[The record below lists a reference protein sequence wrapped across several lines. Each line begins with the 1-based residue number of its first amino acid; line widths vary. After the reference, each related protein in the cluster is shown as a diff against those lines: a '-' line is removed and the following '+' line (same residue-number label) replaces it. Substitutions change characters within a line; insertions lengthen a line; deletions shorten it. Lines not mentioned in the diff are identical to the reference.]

1 MGQEDSLEKEMA
13 IHSSIL
19 AWEIPWTEEPG
30 RLQFMGS
37 QRVRC
42 NLRTKQQQL
51 DHDLDNVKAKFEAS
65 DFRQTDCRC
74 KVGKSLCHPKLSCH
88 FSASPGRDS
97 LFNVPFPFVVF
108 WRAQWRAVG
117 STCCNNCKKD
127 VCDHRQTS

>member
-65 DFRQTDCRC
+65 NFRQTDCRC

-97 LFNVPFPFVVF
+97 LLTVPFLLEFSGGHSGE
-108 WRAQWRAVG
+108 Q
-117 STCCNNCKKD
+117 
-127 VCDHRQTS
+127 